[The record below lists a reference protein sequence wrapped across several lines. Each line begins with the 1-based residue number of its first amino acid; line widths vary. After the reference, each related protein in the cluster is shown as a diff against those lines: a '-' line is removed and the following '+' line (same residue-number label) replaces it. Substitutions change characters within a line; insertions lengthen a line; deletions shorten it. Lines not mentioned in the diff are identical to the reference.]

1 MMDHIDRQIVSILQ
15 KNARTPLK
23 VIAEKAFLS
32 SPAVSARIERLEK
45 AGIIKGY
52 SAQIDAEQLGY
63 HITAFINLEVQPKQ
77 KTRFYPFIEACPN
90 VLECNC
96 VTGQFS
102 MLIKVAFKST
112 VELDQFIGQ
121 LQDYGRTS
129 TQIVFSTPVVQRGIC
144 VLEEGS
150 HEEKD
155 LCAGKEAHGRK
166 EVHAGKEVRTGKE
179 IHAGREVHGGKE
191 G

>member
-1 MMDHIDRQIVSILQ
+1 MMDYIDRQIVNILQ

-23 VIAEKAFLS
+23 VIAEKAYLS

-45 AGIIKGY
+45 AGIITGY
-52 SAQIDAEQLGY
+52 SAEVNVEKLGY
-63 HITAFINLEVQPKQ
+63 HIMAFINLEVQPKQ
-77 KTRFYPFIEACPN
+77 KAQFYPFIEACPN
-90 VLECNC
+90 VLECSC

-112 VELDQFIGQ
+112 VELDQFIGR

-129 TQIVFSTPVVQRGIC
+129 TQIVFSTSVGPRGIQ
-144 VLEEGS
+144 VLGEGADDT
-150 HEEKD
+150 K
-155 LCAGKEAHGRK
+155 
-166 EVHAGKEVRTGKE
+166 
-179 IHAGREVHGGKE
+179 GGE

>member
-23 VIAEKAFLS
+23 VIAEKAYLS

-52 SAQIDAEQLGY
+52 AAQVNIEQLGY
-63 HITAFINLEVQPKQ
+63 HIMAFINLEVQPRQ
-77 KTRFYPFIEACPN
+77 KNQFYPFIESCPN

-102 MLIKVAFKST
+102 MLIKDAFKST
-112 VELDQFIGQ
+112 MDLYKFIGR
-121 LQDYGRTS
+121 LQDYRRTS
-129 TQIVFSTPVVQRGIC
+129 TQILFYTPVEIGR
-144 VLEEGS
+144 
-150 HEEKD
+150 
-155 LCAGKEAHGRK
+155 AH
-166 EVHAGKEVRTGKE
+166 V
-179 IHAGREVHGGKE
+179 
-191 G
+191 

>member
-1 MMDHIDRQIVSILQ
+1 MDHIDRQIVSILQ

-45 AGIIKGY
+45 AGIITGY
-52 SAQIDAEQLGY
+52 CARVNVEQLGY
-63 HITAFINLEVQPKQ
+63 HIMAFINLEVQPKQ
-77 KTRFYPFIEACPN
+77 KNQFYPFIEACPN

-112 VELDQFIGQ
+112 MELDQFIGR

-129 TQIVFSTPVVQRGIC
+129 TQIVFSTPVGPRGIR
-144 VLEEGS
+144 LLGEE
-150 HEEKD
+150 EE
-155 LCAGKEAHGRK
+155 
-166 EVHAGKEVRTGKE
+166 
-179 IHAGREVHGGKE
+179 EVHGGKDGGKE
-191 G
+191 LHGGREE

>member
-23 VIAEKAFLS
+23 VIAEKAYLS

-52 SAQIDAEQLGY
+52 SAQVDEERLGY
-63 HITAFINLEVQPKQ
+63 HIMAFINLEVQPKQ
-77 KTRFYPFIEACPN
+77 KNQFYPFIAACPN
-90 VLECNC
+90 VLECNY

-102 MLIKVAFKST
+102 MLIKVAFQST
-112 VELDQFIGQ
+112 GELDQFIGK

-129 TQIVFSTPVVQRGIC
+129 TQIVFSTPVGPRGIR
-144 VLEEGS
+144 VIE
-150 HEEKD
+150 EEK
-155 LCAGKEAHGRK
+155 
-166 EVHAGKEVRTGKE
+166 
-179 IHAGREVHGGKE
+179 EVHGGKAE
-191 G
+191 